1 MHAVSEMLGNSRL
14 ITLFQFLLRD
24 IVSIEINKDVR
35 VHTAW
40 DLGVKEN
47 ALIGALSI
55 SRQEVRPF
63 SQKMPAVT
71 SGGMCST

>member
-1 MHAVSEMLGNSRL
+1 MLGF
-14 ITLFQFLLRD
+14 I
-24 IVSIEINKDVR
+24 
-35 VHTAW
+35 TAW

-55 SRQEVRPF
+55 YRQEVRPF